1 VTLQNGRGMFAKDAI
16 ETAERA
22 TQSSLGDLRLV
33 VDIAVAEITK
43 GQASSVN
50 IQSRNNTK

>member
-1 VTLQNGRGMFAKDAI
+1 MFAKDAI